1 MRQMAISTAMVM
13 ALMPLRIVNWL
24 MSLVYNMVAI
34 VIESVITIILS
45 WVAIAITIL
54 LLTGTFLWI
63 VSL

>member
-1 MRQMAISTAMVM
+1 MRQMAITTAILM

-24 MSLVYNMVAI
+24 ISLVCKLMAA
-34 VIESVITIILS
+34 VIESVITIIIT

>member
-1 MRQMAISTAMVM
+1 M

-24 MSLVYNMVAI
+24 MSLVCNLMAA
-34 VIESVITIILS
+34 VIESVITIIIT

>member
-1 MRQMAISTAMVM
+1 MVILTAILM

-24 MSLVYNMVAI
+24 MSLVCNMTAA
-34 VIESVITIILS
+34 VIEAVITIFIT

-54 LLTGTFLWI
+54 LLIGTFLWI